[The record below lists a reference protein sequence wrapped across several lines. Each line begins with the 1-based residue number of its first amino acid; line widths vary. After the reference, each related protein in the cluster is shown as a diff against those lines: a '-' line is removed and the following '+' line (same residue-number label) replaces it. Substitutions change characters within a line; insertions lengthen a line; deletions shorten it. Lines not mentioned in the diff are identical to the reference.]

1 MTIVRNRLL
10 QSIEKGFI
18 EWSTHSLRNMFERG
32 ITRSAVLQVIGH
44 GEIFEAYNEDKPFP
58 SALILGFWKEKPLHV
73 VIAYDEKSKE
83 VFVIT
88 AYEPDSEHFESG
100 WKTRR
105 KK

>member
-1 MTIVRNRLL
+1 MLMVRKILL

-32 ITRSAVLQVIGH
+32 ITRNAVLYILGH
-44 GEIFEAYNEDKPFP
+44 GEIIEEYNEDKPFP
-58 SALILGFWKEKPLHV
+58 SALLLGFWKEKPIHA
-73 VIAYDEKSKE
+73 VIAYDEKNEE

-88 AYEPDSEHFESG
+88 AYEPDNEHFESD